1 MRVLGGV
8 GGADSVVDTAVGRL
22 SRWFGMHLQRG
33 EDESVEPLQVTIA
46 FPRGQKLITQR
57 RLFPPRQD
65 LQATTPPPSWRHRY
79 YYQY

>member
-22 SRWFGMHLQRG
+22 SRWFEMHLQRG

-46 FPRGQKLITQR
+46 L
-57 RLFPPRQD
+57 D
-65 LQATTPPPSWRHRY
+65 RY
-79 YYQY
+79 EWSISPFVLVDKASFLSLVDKS